1 MQVYLLIDLIINLII
16 YNNYFKMWVF
26 KTWTWIHIPIFIN
39 NKNRSYNGVIPYT
52 AMKKI
57 N

>member
-1 MQVYLLIDLIINLII
+1 MPVYLLIDLIINLII

-39 NKNRSYNGVIPYT
+39 NKKIGVIM
-52 AMKKI
+52 A
-57 N
+57 